1 MSQCL
6 QNTKEI
12 KSANKWIRL
21 KKFFFL
27 EFIELNILFRT
38 TYTTWH
44 LQEIVKKKDGNISK
58 TKLTWSLP
66 T

>member
-12 KSANKWIRL
+12 KSANKWIIL